1 MWANDSKDLNLYMAY
16 LQELGSYSGGRSGYL
31 KRLVE
36 CGDEE
41 EGRIQGSFVNR
52 VAFSA
57 KDTEKR
63 GRR

>member
-36 CGDEE
+36 RGDEE
-41 EGRIQGSFVNR
+41 EGRIQGSFVSIH
-52 VAFSA
+52 SA